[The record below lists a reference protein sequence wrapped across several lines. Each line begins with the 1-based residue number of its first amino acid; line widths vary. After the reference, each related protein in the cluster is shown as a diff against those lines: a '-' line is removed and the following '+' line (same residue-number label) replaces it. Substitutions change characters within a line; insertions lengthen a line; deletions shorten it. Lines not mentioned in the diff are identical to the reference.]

1 MPYQR
6 YIQIT
11 LNSFRFLLSVCIHI
25 LIAIL
30 VVYGIS
36 WLCVQGYQF
45 CYEIFGPVVVE
56 EAPGTEYKF
65 EVSNTDTMWQVAE
78 NLEKQNLIVNRYS
91 FYLRTRVMDPQS
103 VQLIP
108 GEYALDTSMTYEDII
123 NQLTTSNY

>member
-11 LNSFRFLLSVCIHI
+11 LNSFRLLLSICIHV
-25 LIAIL
+25 LITIL

-36 WLCVQGYQF
+36 WLCMQGYQF

-65 EVSNTDTMWQVAE
+65 EVRPTDTMWQVAE
-78 NLEKQNLIVNRYS
+78 NLEEQNLIVNRYS
-91 FYLRTRVMDPQS
+91 FYLRTKVMDPQS
-103 VQLIP
+103 ILLIP
-108 GEYALDTSMTYEDII
+108 GEYALDTGMTYEDII
-123 NQLTTSNY
+123 NQLTTSS